1 MPLVL
6 YRLAGG
12 QVAFVTLAHDIP
24 KIAGFHDRP
33 RTQGLSAMA
42 VLALERRLFDIP
54 AVFRTSAMLA
64 DNAGL
69 FPVFLLV
76 NDTRR
81 FLGAE

>member
-1 MPLVL
+1 MTVPERRDCL
-6 YRLAGG
+6 
-12 QVAFVTLAHDIP
+12 
-24 KIAGFHDRP
+24 
-33 RTQGLSAMA
+33 AMA